1 MILERKQDIPR
12 LLIKILFF
20 YRILMAFAGE
30 FVVKNMVR
38 RLGDTNGYITTKP
51 LELIH
56 QYGWRVLTDWV
67 QLPRLVIGTI
77 STILCYR
84 ILVHIALSV
93 IAFYG
98 IYQFLK
104 AAKTANT
111 RMYTLLIL
119 MCFSPSFAIWSSLAG
134 KEALIVFSM
143 GVICA
148 QIIRFFKGEPVRFSV
163 SLVIALW
170 FMTVIK
176 FYYLPFVVLSVVYI
190 FLRQRIELSWKKDL
204 LLLLFILLC
213 ILGGFYIFRY
223 NLDNYTINKLPKIF
237 TVTAKST
244 RPPMFL
250 ESMDWF
256 RKMPYWLPVSLIG
269 PTLGQCRLSP
279 LHLGTFLESCFL
291 LIIFIY
297 FLKDAPVCIF
307 RQFSVYY
314 QWLVFG
320 CNCMI
325 FILFA
330 QYIQGVMNSGAAIRY
345 RTNIFIPLLC
355 FAYAF
360 TCVQERIKGR
370 DEE

>member
-1 MILERKQDIPR
+1 MDRKPGVPE

-38 RLGDTNGYITTKP
+38 RLGDTNGYITTRP

-56 QYGWRVLTDWV
+56 QKGWHVLTDWV
-67 QLPRLVIGTI
+67 LLPRLVIGTI
-77 STILCYR
+77 STVLVYR

-104 AAKTANT
+104 AAKTDNT
-111 RMYTLLIL
+111 RMYNLLIL
-119 MCFSPSFAIWSSLAG
+119 MCFAPSFAIWSSLAG

-143 GVICA
+143 GLICA
-148 QIIRFFKGEPVRFSV
+148 QIIRFFKGETVRFSV
-163 SLVIALW
+163 PLLLALW
-170 FMTVIK
+170 FMAVIK
-176 FYYLPFVVLSVVYI
+176 FYYLPFVALSIVYI
-190 FLRQRIELSWKKDL
+190 FFRQRIKLSWKMDL
-204 LLLLFILLC
+204 FLLLC
-213 ILGGFYIFRY
+213 ILICILGAFYILRH
-223 NLDNYTINKLPKIF
+223 NLDNYTINKLPGIF

-250 ESMDWF
+250 EPMDWLK
-256 RKMPYWLPVSLIG
+256 KMPYWLPVSLIG
-269 PTLGQCRLSP
+269 PTLSQCRLSP

-291 LIIFIY
+291 LVLFVY
-297 FLKDAPVCIF
+297 MLKDVPRCIS
-307 RQFSVYY
+307 RQFNVYY

-320 CNCMI
+320 CNCII

-345 RTNIFIPLLC
+345 RTNIYIPLLC

-360 TCVQERIKGR
+360 TCVQERVKER